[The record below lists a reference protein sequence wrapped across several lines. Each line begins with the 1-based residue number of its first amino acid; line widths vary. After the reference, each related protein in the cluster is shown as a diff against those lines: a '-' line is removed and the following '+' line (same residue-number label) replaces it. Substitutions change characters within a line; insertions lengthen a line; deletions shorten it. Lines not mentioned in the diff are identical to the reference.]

1 VGSEKDDDEGGPV
14 EVVEIEITD
23 SIDLHTFAPRDVKEL
38 VTDYL
43 ELAAEKGFPEVRI
56 IHGKGIGNLRRIV
69 HSVLTGHPRVESFA
83 LADGSRGGWGATLV
97 KIRV

>member
-56 IHGKGIGNLRRIV
+56 IHGKGSRIV